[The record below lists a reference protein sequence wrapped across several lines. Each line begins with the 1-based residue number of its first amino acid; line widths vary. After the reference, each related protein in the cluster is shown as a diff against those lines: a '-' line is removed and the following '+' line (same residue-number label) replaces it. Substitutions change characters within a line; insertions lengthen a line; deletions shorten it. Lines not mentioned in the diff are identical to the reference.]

1 LRRKSFETAACPVAR
16 SLDVIGD
23 WWSLL
28 IIRDALNGVRRFS
41 EFQRS
46 LGLAKNILTT
56 RLKTMVAQGIME
68 VAPASDGS
76 AYQEYV
82 LTEKGQRLLP
92 VLVALGQW
100 GGDFLF
106 ELGEPRALSV
116 DARNGRPLRRL
127 EVRSEDGRPLGFQD
141 VVVGRIPGAVA
152 APGPRRS
159 RLTTA

>member
-1 LRRKSFETAACPVAR
+1 
-16 SLDVIGD
+16 VIGD

-28 IIRDALNGVRRFS
+28 IIRDALYGVTRFS
-41 EFQRS
+41 DFQRN
-46 LGLAKNILTT
+46 LGMAKNILTT

-82 LTEKGQRLLP
+82 LTEKGQALLP

-106 ELGEPRALSV
+106 KPGEPRSVSV
-116 DARNGRPLRRL
+116 DAENGRPLKRL
-127 EVRSEDGRPLGFQD
+127 EVRSEDGRPLGFRD
-141 VVVGRIPGAVA
+141 VVVRGI
-152 APGPRRS
+152 
-159 RLTTA
+159 

>member
-1 LRRKSFETAACPVAR
+1 VVPFDHP
-16 SLDVIGD
+16 
-23 WWSLL
+23 
-28 IIRDALNGVRRFS
+28 DALNGVRRFG

-92 VLVALGQW
+92 VLVALAQW

-106 ELGEPRALSV
+106 ESSEPRSV
-116 DARNGRPLRRL
+116 SLDAKNGRPLRRL
-127 EVRSEDGRPLGFQD
+127 EVRSEDGRLSASKTSSSAGCE
-141 VVVGRIPGAVA
+141 
-152 APGPRRS
+152 APR
-159 RLTTA
+159 